1 MDILLQ
7 QIVNGLVLG
16 SIYALV
22 ALGYTMVYGILGLI
36 NFAHGDIV
44 MVGALVAFSVMQA
57 LAGSG
62 LPVPVIMLVA
72 TAAAVLVCMALGV
85 TIERVANRPLRN
97 APRLAPL
104 ITAIGV
110 SILLQYSAALVWSKQ
125 YLSVPPLI
133 QPTQI
138 DFAGAHFTDLQA
150 AIFALACATMVALWL
165 FVQKTRLGKAMRAT
179 EQNPQV
185 AGLMGVNT
193 DRVIA
198 FTFLLGSALGA
209 VAGIMVLLYYG
220 IGHYFMG
227 FMLGLKAFTA
237 AVLGGIG
244 NIGGAVLGGLL
255 LGLIESL
262 ASGYIGDLTGGV
274 FGSNYRDVF
283 AFLVLVLVLIFRPSG
298 LMGQASGER
307 A

>member
-1 MDILLQ
+1 MEIFAQ

-44 MVGALVAFSVMQA
+44 MVGALVALTVFEL

-62 LPVPVIMLVA
+62 LPVPVVLL
-72 TAAAVLVCMALGV
+72 AALGSAALVCMALGV
-85 TIERVANRPLRN
+85 TIERVAYRPLRG

-110 SILLQYSAALVWSKQ
+110 SILLQYSAALIWGKQ
-125 YLSVPPLI
+125 YISVPSVLT
-133 QPTQI
+133 PTQLTL
-138 DFAGAHFTDLQA
+138 AGAHFTDLQA
-150 AIFALACATMVALWL
+150 AIFLLACAVMAGLYW
-165 FVQKTRLGKAMRAT
+165 FVTRTRVGTAMRAT
-179 EQNPQV
+179 EQNREV
-185 AGLMGVNT
+185 AGLMGIDVNA
-193 DRVIA
+193 VIA
-198 FTFLLGSALGA
+198 LTFLVGSALGA
-209 VAGIMVLLYYG
+209 VAGMMVVLYYG
-220 IGHYFMG
+220 IGHYYMG

-244 NIGGAVLGGLL
+244 NIAGAMLGGLL
-255 LGLIESL
+255 LGIIESL

-274 FGSNYRDVF
+274 LGSNYRDIF
-283 AFLVLVLVLIFRPSG
+283 AFLVLVVVLIFRPSG
-298 LMGQASGER
+298 LMGQPSGER